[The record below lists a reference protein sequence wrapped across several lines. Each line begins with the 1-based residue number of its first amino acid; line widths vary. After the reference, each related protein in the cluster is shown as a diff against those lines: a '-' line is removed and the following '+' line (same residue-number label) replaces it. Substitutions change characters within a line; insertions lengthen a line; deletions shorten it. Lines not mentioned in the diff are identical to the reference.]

1 VEALLGE
8 SALRQFVSLFVR
20 LVEAAGAIIIFTGA
34 VSGFVRFVLVAL
46 VRRRAA
52 DFTPVRLDTGR
63 FIALGI
69 EFQLAS
75 DLLRT
80 AVAPTFEEI
89 GKLAAVAAIRTALNY
104 FLGREIR
111 DERAE
116 VESRPAALR

>member
-1 VEALLGE
+1 VKTLIAE
-8 SALRQFVSLFVR
+8 SAVRQLVSLFVR
-20 LVEAAGAIIIFTGA
+20 LIDAAGAIIIFTGA

-63 FIALGI
+63 FVALGI

-80 AVAPTFEEI
+80 AVAPTFDEI

-116 VESRPAALR
+116 VESREAALR

>member
-1 VEALLGE
+1 VESVIGE
-8 SALRQFVSLFVR
+8 SALRQFVSLLVR

-34 VSGFVRFVLVAL
+34 ASGFFRFLWVAL
-46 VRRRAA
+46 KRRRAA

-80 AVAPTFEEI
+80 AVAPTFGEI
-89 GKLAAVAAIRTALNY
+89 GKLAAVAAIRTVLNY

-116 VESRPAALR
+116 VERGAAALP

>member
-1 VEALLGE
+1 MKTLIAE
-8 SALRQFVSLFVR
+8 SAVRQLVSLFVR
-20 LVEAAGAIIIFTGA
+20 LIDAAGAIIIFTGA

-63 FIALGI
+63 FVALGI

-80 AVAPTFEEI
+80 AVAPTFDEI

-116 VESRPAALR
+116 VESREAALR